1 MLPAAH
7 AEPENAARHAAAASM
22 DDQGQRWSCTAE
34 LTPAPDGT
42 IAVLRVSGEIDLLN
56 HPELR
61 IALTDCI
68 NSKPAHLIVDLA
80 AVTFCWA
87 HGLALLV
94 EAAAMATANGTGYVL
109 SGLPATLRR
118 HCTLLCGD
126 DLPTHY
132 RSTAVAVSAIRA
144 GRADSD

>member
-1 MLPAAH
+1 
-7 AEPENAARHAAAASM
+7 M

-68 NSKPAHLIVDLA
+68 NSKLGSTVDLA
-80 AVTFCWA
+80 V
-87 HGLALLV
+87 
-94 EAAAMATANGTGYVL
+94 
-109 SGLPATLRR
+109 
-118 HCTLLCGD
+118 
-126 DLPTHY
+126 
-132 RSTAVAVSAIRA
+132 VACPVSCC
-144 GRADSD
+144 